1 MKKPRKAK
9 KKTTKRGGPK
19 IGEKSYPFLIE
30 IINFFNCKEGKNM
43 AIYLYIDKLTGKIT
57 KWKSRI

>member
-1 MKKPRKAK
+1 MKKRRKAK
-9 KKTTKRGGPK
+9 KKTTKMGGPK

>member
-9 KKTTKRGGPK
+9 KKPTKKGGST
-19 IGEKSYPFLIE
+19 IGDKNYPFLIE

-43 AIYLYIDKLTGKIT
+43 AIYLYIDKITGKIT